1 MTPHRTED
9 TGLPTGLPAARPA
22 AMPEEAW
29 IEVLSAVD
37 RTYADLVDYQEQL
50 ERQNAR
56 LQDMQAFLTSIL
68 ASVSDVLIV
77 LDRAGRIE
85 QVSASLLA
93 RSGARAQAL
102 TGQDVATLVP
112 PDDAA
117 RLAEVLDRLRA
128 DRRPAVLELA
138 LATPDGPEPL
148 ELSVAPRLDDRGRVA
163 GFVLTGRPLGE
174 LRRAY
179 AELTESHD
187 ALKSA
192 QSLLVRNEKL
202 ASLGRLLAGV
212 AHELNNPISFVYAN
226 AHALDRYVGKFET
239 YFARVQDGA
248 SREDLVTLREQLR
261 LDREIT
267 NLRQAT
273 QGARDGAER
282 VRDIVEDLR
291 RLSSDGAGERV
302 SFDLA
307 ETARV
312 AAHWVLRGAKEAP
325 ALTIDGP
332 GTVQAWGR
340 PGHIQQIVMNL
351 VQNAVDAVEGRKGG
365 AVTLTLAAEAGR
377 ARLTVSDNG
386 PGVPAEVR
394 ASIFDPFF
402 TTKSVGRGTGLGL
415 SISLKIAEEH
425 GGHLT
430 LQDRPG
436 SGAAFL
442 LDLPAQGIAG

>member
-1 MTPHRTED
+1 VTPSHRPD
-9 TGLPTGLPAARPA
+9 DAALPAARPA
-22 AMPEEAW
+22 AVPEEAW
-29 IEVLSAVD
+29 AEVLSAVD

-56 LQDMQAFLTSIL
+56 LQEMQAFLTSIL
-68 ASVSDVLIV
+68 ASVSDILIV

-93 RSGARAQAL
+93 RSGAKAAAL
-102 TGQDVATLVP
+102 AGQEIAALVP
-112 PDDAA
+112 PEDAV
-117 RLAEVLDRLRA
+117 RLAQALDRLRS

-138 LATPDGPEPL
+138 LVTPAGPEPL

-179 AELTESHD
+179 AELSDSHD

-226 AHALDRYVGKFET
+226 AHALDRYVGKFEA
-239 YFARVQDGA
+239 YFARVQEGA
-248 SREDLVTLREQLR
+248 SREELVALRESLR

-291 RLSSDGAGERV
+291 RLSSEGAGERV
-302 SFDLA
+302 AFDLA
-307 ETARV
+307 ETART

-325 ALTIDGP
+325 ALTIEGP
-332 GTVQAWGR
+332 APLMAWGR

-351 VQNAVDAVEGRKGG
+351 VQNAVDAVEGGTG
-365 AVTLTLAAEAGR
+365 AMVTLTLAAEGNR
-377 ARLTVSDNG
+377 ARLTVADTG
-386 PGVPAEVR
+386 PGVAPEAR

-425 GGHLT
+425 GGLLT
-430 LQDRPG
+430 LLDRPG
-436 SGAAFL
+436 PGAAFL
-442 LDLPAQGIAG
+442 LDLPAQGEAA

>member
-1 MTPHRTED
+1 VTPSHRPD
-9 TGLPTGLPAARPA
+9 DAVLPAARPA
-22 AMPEEAW
+22 AVPEEAW
-29 IEVLSAVD
+29 AEVLSAVD

-56 LQDMQAFLTSIL
+56 LQEMQAFLTSIL

-93 RSGARAQAL
+93 RSGAKAAAL
-102 TGQDVATLVP
+102 SGQEIAALVP
-112 PDDAA
+112 PEDAL
-117 RLAEVLDRLRA
+117 RLAQALDRLRS

-138 LATPDGPEPL
+138 LVTPGGPEPL

-179 AELTESHD
+179 AELSDSHD

-226 AHALDRYVGKFET
+226 AHALDRYVGKFEA
-239 YFARVQDGA
+239 YFARVQEGA
-248 SREDLVTLREQLR
+248 SREELVALRESLR

-291 RLSSDGAGERV
+291 RLSSEGAGERV
-302 SFDLA
+302 AFDLA
-307 ETARV
+307 ETART

-325 ALTIDGP
+325 ALTIEGP
-332 GTVQAWGR
+332 APLMAWGR

-351 VQNAVDAVEGRKGG
+351 VQNAVDAVEGGTG
-365 AVTLTLAAEAGR
+365 AMVTLTLAAEGNR
-377 ARLTVSDNG
+377 ARLTVADTG
-386 PGVPAEVR
+386 PGVAPEAR

-425 GGHLT
+425 GGLLT
-430 LQDRPG
+430 LLDRPG
-436 SGAAFL
+436 PGAAFL
-442 LDLPAQGIAG
+442 LDLPAQGEAA

>member
-1 MTPHRTED
+1 MTPQHRPQTPAPP
-9 TGLPTGLPAARPA
+9 GPPAAARPA
-22 AMPEEAW
+22 AVPEDAW

-56 LQDMQAFLTSIL
+56 LQEMQAFLTSIL

-77 LDRAGRIE
+77 LGRRGEIE

-93 RSGARAQAL
+93 RSGATAAAL
-102 TGQDVATLVP
+102 TGQDVATLLP
-112 PDDAA
+112 PEDAA
-117 RLAEVLDRLRA
+117 RLAAVLRQLRA
-128 DRRPAVLELA
+128 DRRPAVLELS
-138 LATPDGPEPL
+138 LATPSGREPL

-174 LRRAY
+174 LRTAY
-179 AELTESHD
+179 AELSASHD

-192 QSLLVRNEKL
+192 QGLLVRNEKL

-226 AHALDRYVGKFET
+226 AHALDRYVGKFEA

-248 SREDLVTLREQLR
+248 SREDLVALREQLR

-291 RLSSDGAGERV
+291 RLSSDGAGEKLV
-302 SFDLA
+302 FDLA
-307 ETARV
+307 EVTRV
-312 AAHWVLRGAKEAP
+312 AAHWVLRGTKQGA
-325 ALTIDGP
+325 ALTLAGAARVP
-332 GTVQAWGR
+332 AWGR

-351 VQNAVDAVEGRKGG
+351 VQNAVDAVEGREDG
-365 AVTLTLAAEAGR
+365 AVVLTLSCEAGR
-377 ARLTVSDNG
+377 ARLSVADNG
-386 PGVPAEVR
+386 PGVPPEAR
-394 ASIFDPFF
+394 GAIFDPFF

-430 LQDRPG
+430 LCDQPG
-436 SGAAFL
+436 PGACFV
-442 LDLPAQGIAG
+442 LDLPAEAAP